1 MHIHSIEVDE
11 AGIAMIYLEPPTEG
25 LSVRQYE
32 VVHRK
37 VIMDVA
43 RDGRP
48 VALEILDPKI
58 TEKFFGA
65 AVKAISKA
73 FDLQLT

>member
-25 LSVRQYE
+25 LSARQYE
-32 VVHRK
+32 VVPGK

-43 RDGRP
+43 KDGRP
-48 VALEILDPKI
+48 VAIEILDPKL
-58 TEKFFGA
+58 TDRFFGA
-65 AVKAISKA
+65 TVKAISKA
-73 FDLQLT
+73 FDLQLS